1 MPGRDWGSTPTDTN
15 TSYNRLSNSGS
26 TRGLLGNADD
36 MSRSDSHQSLL
47 TGEDRVCL
55 HLSLHFLYPGGKEE
69 RRSKELEKELMSSES
84 QPPK

>member
-1 MPGRDWGSTPTDTN
+1 MPGRDWGSTPTP

-47 TGEDRVCL
+47 TGEDRVCFLSDL
-55 HLSLHFLYPGGKEE
+55 HLFTY
-69 RRSKELEKELMSSES
+69 MSSLN
-84 QPPK
+84 PL

>member
-1 MPGRDWGSTPTDTN
+1 MPGRDWGSTPTP

-55 HLSLHFLYPGGKEE
+55 LSQLHLLKSLLGDIG
-69 RRSKELEKELMSSES
+69 RRAN
-84 QPPK
+84 P

>member
-1 MPGRDWGSTPTDTN
+1 MPGRDWGSTPTP

-47 TGEDRVCL
+47 TGEDRVRSSPITIIPPSCQPIL
-55 HLSLHFLYPGGKEE
+55 IDTN
-69 RRSKELEKELMSSES
+69 RRNT
-84 QPPK
+84 